1 MTGVTLIA
9 NERLRQQSEKGF
21 SLNSDTQY
29 TNDELVRAA
38 MCYLQAQSR
47 HAIMPIFWPWG
58 KKYWNPK
65 DRKEN
70 LIRAGALI
78 AAEIDRLHNT
88 TTKENEKRYLTMT
101 ETENKY
107 FAVNIYD
114 ENSISFHKTEEEA
127 KKACLN
133 GAEELL
139 DYTIEIDD
147 ISVYECQI
155 HNAVYGVVLG
165 KAESKTRDL
174 NEEEKQSG
182 LYDEID
188 YIVEHPKIVEYP
200 KGDGWISVKDRLP
213 EKSGMYLIYINP
225 LLSKGTG
232 AHQIRSDIYDTSLK
246 EYGFTYDSVTHWK
259 PLPPPPTE

>member
-101 ETENKY
+101 ETVTITK
-107 FAVNIYD
+107 
-114 ENSISFHKTEEEA
+114 EEYEM
-127 KKACLN
+127 
-133 GAEELL
+133 LL
-139 DYTIEIDD
+139 ANTKRMNFLERYRPSMT
-147 ISVYECQI
+147 
-155 HNAVYGVVLG
+155 
-165 KAESKTRDL
+165 
-174 NEEEKQSG
+174 
-182 LYDEID
+182 
-188 YIVEHPKIVEYP
+188 
-200 KGDGWISVKDRLP
+200 KDR
-213 EKSGMYLIYINP
+213 E
-225 LLSKGTG
+225 
-232 AHQIRSDIYDTSLK
+232 
-246 EYGFTYDSVTHWK
+246 E
-259 PLPPPPTE
+259 

>member
-1 MTGVTLIA
+1 
-9 NERLRQQSEKGF
+9 
-21 SLNSDTQY
+21 
-29 TNDELVRAA
+29 
-38 MCYLQAQSR
+38 
-47 HAIMPIFWPWG
+47 
-58 KKYWNPK
+58 
-65 DRKEN
+65 
-70 LIRAGALI
+70 
-78 AAEIDRLHNT
+78 
-88 TTKENEKRYLTMT
+88 MT

-133 GAEELL
+133 CAEEFHQQCA
-139 DYTIEIDD
+139 DGQDMQCYEDR
-147 ISVYECQI
+147 ISHAI
-155 HNAVYGVVLG
+155 YGVILG

-182 LYDEID
+182 LYDGID
-188 YIVEHPKIVEYP
+188 CIVELPEIVEFP
-200 KGDGWISVKDRLP
+200 QDDGWISVKDRLP

-246 EYGFTYDSVTHWK
+246 EYGFTYDSVTHWQ
-259 PLPPPPTE
+259 PLPPIPKEIEK

>member
-1 MTGVTLIA
+1 
-9 NERLRQQSEKGF
+9 
-21 SLNSDTQY
+21 
-29 TNDELVRAA
+29 
-38 MCYLQAQSR
+38 
-47 HAIMPIFWPWG
+47 MPIFWPWG